1 MSLARITTIGLYMY
15 DSSLFDELQVPNSLN
30 RDTLIANILQRS
42 APFELLLTDFNF
54 LKISIGLWS
63 AKNLDNW
70 NKIIDALNMEYNPIE
85 NYDRY
90 ENWSD
95 SASESESESASSSEL
110 LSTSESE
117 IVSQSSSDSMYNSLT
132 STNDVSAYDTSTYQP
147 NERNVND
154 TRGNNNSI
162 SNQNRGNQG
171 RQDRNILEGHNR
183 THDRLDTHGGRIHG
197 NIGVTTTQQMLLQE
211 FELRQLNM
219 YDEIAKSFCKEF
231 CLLIY

>member
-1 MSLARITTIGLYMY
+1 MSLARITSVGMYMY
-15 DSSLFDELQVPNSLN
+15 DSTLFDEMEIPTKLN

-54 LKISIGLWS
+54 LKVSIKLWS
-63 AKNLDNW
+63 AKNIDNW
-70 NKIIDALNMEYNPIE
+70 NKVIDALDMDYNPIE
-85 NYDRY
+85 NYDRI

-95 SASESESESASSSEL
+95 SASESESESTSASEL

-117 IVSQSSSDSMYNSLT
+117 NVSESSSDSMYNSLT
-132 STNDVSAYDTSTYQP
+132 STNDVSAYDTVDYRP

-154 TRGNNNSI
+154 TRGNNSSA
-162 SNQNRGNQG
+162 SNQKRDNLGRHDRNSLENHNRG
-171 RQDRNILEGHNR
+171 L
-183 THDRLDTHGGRIHG
+183 DRLDTHGGRIHG
-197 NIGVTTTQQMLLQE
+197 NIGVMTTQNMLLQE
-211 FELRQLNM
+211 YELRQLNM